1 MPSLQIRDL
10 PPEIYET
17 LAHRAEREGRSLAQ
31 QAIIELRKVAELES
45 RERRMETIE
54 ELRKRFESGAGSRDL
69 PPPETLIREDR
80 DR

>member
-1 MPSLQIRDL
+1 MPSLQIREL

-17 LAHRAEREGRSLAQ
+17 LAHRANREGRSLAQ

-54 ELRKRFESGAGSRDL
+54 ELRDRFESDKSCRDL

>member
-1 MPSLQIRDL
+1 MPSLQIREL

-31 QAIIELRKVAELES
+31 QAIVELRKVAELES

-54 ELRKRFESGAGSRDL
+54 ELRNRFESGTDSRDL